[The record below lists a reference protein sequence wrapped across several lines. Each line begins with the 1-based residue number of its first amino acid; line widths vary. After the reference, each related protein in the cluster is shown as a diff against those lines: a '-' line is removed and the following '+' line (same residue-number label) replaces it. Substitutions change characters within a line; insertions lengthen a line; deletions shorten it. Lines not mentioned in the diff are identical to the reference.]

1 MFRNFVESS
10 RVRLLSG
17 RWPPWDWWPALLAT
31 RGGRNTATAPQ
42 PTTTTSQ
49 SLPQSSTHILN
60 LPTPASSWIT
70 CLRTHISLHAPCST
84 GRAGPCCSAAC
95 TSLGHPLTSSGVTST
110 STARARRHT
119 RHPPL
124 INTDHIARPC
134 IIKTAR
140 GAATATLSTRKYGVS
155 SPGILL
161 GSPDLEVAAHQIC
174 HLSCVIRMKAPIT
187 TSSLLEMRGCLSGD
201 PA

>member
-84 GRAGPCCSAAC
+84 GRAGPCCSAGC
-95 TSLGHPLTSSGVTST
+95 TSLGHPLTSSGVTQHQHSQGQAPH
-110 STARARRHT
+110 TAT
-119 RHPPL
+119 RHWSTLITSRGPALSRRLGGRPLPPSL
-124 INTDHIARPC
+124 P
-134 IIKTAR
+134 
-140 GAATATLSTRKYGVS
+140 ATTVYPAQGYYWDLQTWRMQHVKFVIYLLSLGWKLQ
-155 SPGILL
+155 SP
-161 GSPDLEVAAHQIC
+161 PAHFC
-174 HLSCVIRMKAPIT
+174 R
-187 TSSLLEMRGCLSGD
+187 CLSGD

>member
-42 PTTTTSQ
+42 PTTTTSTSQ

-119 RHPPL
+119 PPPPVTDQHWSHREALHYQDGSGGGHCHPLYP
-124 INTDHIARPC
+124 P
-134 IIKTAR
+134 
-140 GAATATLSTRKYGVS
+140 

-161 GSPDLEVAAHQIC
+161 GSPDLEVAAHQKFQKSFIFY
-174 HLSCVIRMKAPIT
+174 H
-187 TSSLLEMRGCLSGD
+187 
-201 PA
+201 